1 MLVQLLRA
9 ATECEFDLVP
19 DTDQVMAK
27 GLDLGSRTAT
37 KGGTH
42 DAVIMNLT
50 PKCPCE
56 GCVVHLHPAVLQH
69 QLEIA
74 VADREHQI
82 PAHGPQDHLGRE
94 LPALERFAL
103 RHATRTAACLVETA
117 RLSNPDPPHK
127 FAT

>member
-56 GCVVHLHPAVLQH
+56 GCVVHLHPGATHEILLACPVLMRDAVSS
-69 QLEIA
+69 
-74 VADREHQI
+74 R
-82 PAHGPQDHLGRE
+82 
-94 LPALERFAL
+94 
-103 RHATRTAACLVETA
+103 
-117 RLSNPDPPHK
+117 
-127 FAT
+127 

>member
-37 KGGTH
+37 ATKGGTH

-56 GCVVHLHPAVLQH
+56 RADAQQAALLVPRLRPELHQH
-69 QLEIA
+69 APTGQA
-74 VADREHQI
+74 A
-82 PAHGPQDHLGRE
+82 GPESGGGA
-94 LPALERFAL
+94 ALCER
-103 RHATRTAACLVETA
+103 
-117 RLSNPDPPHK
+117 P
-127 FAT
+127 

>member
-1 MLVQLLRA
+1 MLVPLLRA

-19 DTDQVMAK
+19 DTDQVMTK

-56 GCVVHLHPAVLQH
+56 GCVVHRDATVLQH

-74 VADREHQI
+74 IADREHQI
-82 PAHGPQDHLGRE
+82 PAHASVVQGSVGW
-94 LPALERFAL
+94 
-103 RHATRTAACLVETA
+103 C
-117 RLSNPDPPHK
+117 
-127 FAT
+127 